1 MGATSLAD
9 TCGGPPPPPSP
20 LVDRRSFFPLP
31 RDGAEVCA
39 LRKSVQ
45 GMNSGAGDDRQMQTG
60 QAKEGSP
67 LPQTLSGS
75 STLVDGPAHLETRA
89 EPEPAPVAVDDSRSI
104 LLVED
109 NPGDIRLV
117 REALRRSTIQMRLF
131 IAHDGLEALQL
142 LQRGGRKPDVILLD
156 LNLPGLDGRAV
167 LRRVKSTPELARIP
181 VVVLSSSSAY
191 MDVRNSYDQRAN
203 CYVVKPTDFET
214 FERTIRHLVDFWAGL
229 VHLPDD

>member
-1 MGATSLAD
+1 MTGSWIT
-9 TCGGPPPPPSP
+9 PPQR
-20 LVDRRSFFPLP
+20 V
-31 RDGAEVCA
+31 
-39 LRKSVQ
+39 
-45 GMNSGAGDDRQMQTG
+45 
-60 QAKEGSP
+60 
-67 LPQTLSGS
+67 
-75 STLVDGPAHLETRA
+75 
-89 EPEPAPVAVDDSRSI
+89 

-109 NPGDIRLV
+109 DPGDVFLV
-117 REALRRSTIQMRLF
+117 QELLAEVDPALEVVPVASVAEAVSDDLLRGS
-131 IAHDGLEALQL
+131 DC
-142 LQRGGRKPDVILLD
+142 VLLD